1 MKKNNFPVFPLGI
14 VALPGSI
21 QSLQIFE
28 PRYMQMVKN
37 CLSENHGFV
46 IVFDSN
52 SKSTSDFSFSKKGSF
67 VEIIDFNNLPN
78 GLLGITVKSIN
89 KVVINNTF
97 QQEDGLHI
105 ADTKPDIDPEV
116 DDQAVLA
123 EYPEITSILS
133 QLLKQPRISD
143 LPMNI
148 DFGSA
153 DSVAYHLAG
162 LIPLSSIEKQKLL
175 EAFDA
180 TQRMRIL
187 ADYIQRIST
196 A

>member
-1 MKKNNFPVFPLGI
+1 
-14 VALPGSI
+14 
-21 QSLQIFE
+21 
-28 PRYMQMVKN
+28 
-37 CLSENHGFV
+37 
-46 IVFDSN
+46 
-52 SKSTSDFSFSKKGSF
+52 
-67 VEIIDFNNLPN
+67 
-78 GLLGITVKSIN
+78 
-89 KVVINNTF
+89 
-97 QQEDGLHI
+97 
-105 ADTKPDIDPEV
+105 
-116 DDQAVLA
+116 
-123 EYPEITSILS
+123 
-133 QLLKQPRISD
+133 
-143 LPMNI
+143 MNI

>member
-1 MKKNNFPVFPLGI
+1 
-14 VALPGSI
+14 
-21 QSLQIFE
+21 
-28 PRYMQMVKN
+28 MQMVKN

-105 ADTKPDIDPEV
+105 ADTKPAIDPEV

-123 EYPEITSILS
+123 EYPEITSILN
-133 QLLKQPRISD
+133 QLLKHPRISD

-162 LIPLSSIEKQKLL
+162 LIPLTSLEKQKLL

-187 ADYIQRIST
+187 ADYIERIST